1 MLNNTLD
8 DLIELQDGAIKDILN
23 TKTRFFL
30 SRESK

>member
-8 DLIELQDGAIKDILN
+8 DLIELQDGAKANILN

>member
-8 DLIELQDGAIKDILN
+8 DLIELQDYAIKDILN
-23 TKTRFFL
+23 TKTRFFF